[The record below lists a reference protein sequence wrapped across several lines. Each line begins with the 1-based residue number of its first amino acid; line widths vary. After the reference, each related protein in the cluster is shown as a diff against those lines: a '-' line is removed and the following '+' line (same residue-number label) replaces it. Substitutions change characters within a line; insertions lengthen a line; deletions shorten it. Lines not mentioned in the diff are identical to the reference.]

1 MRFVELKTRKDI
13 LKRELIPLFESWGQ
27 RENVHN
33 TDRFKQTLME
43 LKKLNFDTCKISDIE
58 YILKDYKKILQLG
71 ALEYTCFT
79 CEKEI
84 EKAIEIDTTE
94 GYDLPICEN
103 CLTEML
109 SILKTKTL
117 SLHDLT

>member
-27 RENVHN
+27 RENIHN

-43 LKKLNFDTCKISDIE
+43 LKKFNFDMCEIIDIE
-58 YILKDYKKILQLG
+58 HLLKDYKEFLQFGILK
-71 ALEYTCFT
+71 YTCFT
-79 CEKEI
+79 CEKDI

-94 GYDLPICEN
+94 GYDLPICYN
-103 CLTEML
+103 CLKQMLEML
-109 SILKTKTL
+109 RGTEL
-117 SLHDLT
+117 